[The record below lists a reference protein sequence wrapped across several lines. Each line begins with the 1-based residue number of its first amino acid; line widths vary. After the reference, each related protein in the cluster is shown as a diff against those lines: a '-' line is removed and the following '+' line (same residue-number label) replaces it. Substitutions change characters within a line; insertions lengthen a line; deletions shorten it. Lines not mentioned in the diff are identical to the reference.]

1 MKKVLHGISNHL
13 LMMKYFLKFAPA
25 YFILSFLFCIYVSF
39 IDMLSGA
46 YSVKYIFNGLSEG
59 KGFKDILIFLM
70 FVSAAMIIRHMF
82 GALVAEYLSATG
94 WVKLKAGMRKAVFEH
109 AQKMDLEYYETP
121 KFYTDFV
128 WAASQADEKMGEMFH
143 SWNVFVARLGDI
155 FFFGGF
161 MLVTDKILML
171 FAIAAIVIR
180 LVFNTLVVKRRYKMH
195 VEAKPHE
202 RERDYMTRVF
212 YLADYAK
219 EIRLSDIH
227 KTLFK
232 RLKDTMARIW
242 KINDGAGR
250 KITVYW
256 VISELASGGLLD
268 FSIYVYLCF
277 QTLVR
282 KVLKFGD
289 LASLISAVWDFSW
302 RASEFIKVFTDLSEQ
317 SLYVDN
323 FRAFLAYRPKIETQS
338 GKTAGNKPSPIS
350 LKNVSFK
357 YEGAENY
364 SLKNI
369 NLDIKPYEKIA
380 IVGYNGAGKST
391 LVKLLMRLYD
401 VTEGEITFDGTNIKE
416 YSTESYRNLYG
427 SVFQD
432 YKVFAGTIAENVEMN
447 FVRYERR
454 GEVESALL
462 KSGFNDKLKSL
473 ENGIDTP
480 LTREFNE
487 NGVNLSGGEEQKV
500 AIARIFAKECSC
512 VILDEPSSALD
523 PISEY
528 NLNQT
533 MMTLSDHKTVIFI
546 SHRLSTTCMAD
557 RIIMMENGEIIEE
570 GSHDELM
577 EMNGKYAEMFN
588 KQAEKYISRSSFA

>member
-1 MKKVLHGISNHL
+1 MKKFLHVVSNHL

-25 YFILSFLFCIYVSF
+25 YFIMNFLFCIYVSF
-39 IDMLSGA
+39 IDMLTGA
-46 YSVKYIFNGLSEG
+46 YSIKYIFNGLSEG
-59 KGFKDILIFLM
+59 KTFKDILIFLV
-70 FVSAAMIIRHMF
+70 FVSLAMIVRHML
-82 GALVAEYLSATG
+82 GALCAEYLSATG
-94 WVKLKAGMRKAVFEH
+94 WIKLKAGMKKLIFEKARR
-109 AQKMDLEYYETP
+109 MDLVYYETP

-128 WAASQADEKMGEMFH
+128 WASSQADEKITEMYH
-143 SWNVFVARLGDI
+143 SWCVFAARLADI
-155 FFFGGF
+155 IFFGGF
-161 MLVTDKILML
+161 MLVTDGFLML
-171 FAIAAIVIR
+171 FAFTAIIIR
-180 LVFNTLVVKRRYKMH
+180 LVFNSLIVKRRYKMH

-202 RERDYMTRVF
+202 RERDYISRVF

-232 RLKDTMARIW
+232 RLKDTMSRIW
-242 KINDGAGR
+242 KINDEAGR

-256 VISELASGGLLD
+256 VISELSTGGFLD
-268 FSIYVYLCF
+268 FLIYLYLCF
-277 QTLVR
+277 KTIV
-282 KVLKFGD
+282 KKTLKFGD
-289 LASLISAVWDFSW
+289 LAALISAVWNFAY
-302 RASEFIKVFTDLSEQ
+302 RAGEFINVLTDMGEQ

-323 FRAFLAYRPKIETQS
+323 FREFLAYEPKIECQT
-338 GKTAGNKPSPIS
+338 GLDAPNKPTLIS
-350 LKNVSFK
+350 MKNVSFK
-357 YEGAENY
+357 YEGADSY
-364 SLKNI
+364 SLRNI

-401 VTEGEITFDGTNIKE
+401 VSEGEITMDGTNIKDFA
-416 YSTESYRNLYG
+416 TDSYRACFG

-447 FVRYERR
+447 FVSEDRYADIEQ
-454 GEVESALL
+454 ALVN
-462 KSGFNDKLKSL
+462 SGFTNKLKSL
-473 ENGIDTP
+473 EKGIMTP
-480 LTREFNE
+480 LTREFSKD
-487 NGVNLSGGEEQKV
+487 GINLSGGEEQKI
-500 AIARIFAKECSC
+500 AIARIFAKQCAC

-533 MMTLSDHKTVIFI
+533 MMTLSEHKTVIFI

-557 RIIMMENGEIIEE
+557 RIIMLENGEIIED

-577 EMNGKYAEMFN
+577 MKHGKYAEMFL
-588 KQAEKYISRSSFA
+588 KQSEKYRV

>member
-1 MKKVLHGISNHL
+1 MMKKILHGISNHL
-13 LMMKYFLKFAPA
+13 LMAKYFLKFAPA

-59 KGFKDILIFLM
+59 KGFKEILVFLM

-82 GALVAEYLSATG
+82 GALVAEYLRAAG
-94 WVKLKAGMRKAVFEH
+94 WVKIQAGMRKVVFEH
-109 AQKMDLEYYETP
+109 AQKMDLVYYETP

-128 WAASQADEKMGEMFH
+128 WAASQADEKMGEMFG

-161 MLVTDKILML
+161 MLVTDKVLML

-180 LVFNTLVVKRRYKMH
+180 LVFNTLVVKRRYKMQ

-242 KINDGAGR
+242 KINDEAGR
-250 KITVYW
+250 RITVYW

-289 LASLISAVWDFSW
+289 LAALISAVWDFSW
-302 RASEFIKVFTDLSEQ
+302 RASEFIKVFTDLAEQ

-323 FRAFLAYRPKIETQS
+323 FRAFLAYRPKIENQT
-338 GKTAGNKPSPIS
+338 GKTAENKPSVIS
-350 LKNVSFK
+350 FKNVSFK
-357 YEGAENY
+357 YEGAKDY

-369 NLDIKPYEKIA
+369 NLSIKPYEKLA

-391 LVKLLMRLYD
+391 FVKLLMRLYD
-401 VTEGEITFDGTNIKE
+401 VTEGEIQFDGVNIKK
-416 YSTESYRNLYG
+416 YSTDSYRSIYG

-432 YKVFAGTIAENVEMN
+432 YKVFAGTVAENVEMD
-447 FVRYERR
+447 FVTDKRR
-454 GEVESALL
+454 GEIHDALI
-462 KSGFNDKLKSL
+462 KSGFSDKLKTL

-480 LTREFNE
+480 LTREFNA
-487 NGVNLSGGEEQKV
+487 GGINLSGGEEQKI

-528 NLNQT
+528 KLNQT
-533 MMTLSDHKTVIFI
+533 MMTLSEHKTVIFI

-577 EMNGKYAEMFN
+577 KRNGKYAEMFL
-588 KQAEKYISRSSFA
+588 KQAEKYRL

>member
-13 LMMKYFLKFAPA
+13 LMMKYFLRFAPA

-59 KGFKDILIFLM
+59 KGFKDILVFLM

-82 GALVAEYLSATG
+82 GALVAEYLSAAS
-94 WVKLKAGMRKAVFEH
+94 WVKLKAGIRKTVFEH

-161 MLVTDKILML
+161 MLVTDKVLML
-171 FAIAAIVIR
+171 FAIAAIIIR
-180 LVFNTLVVKRRYKMH
+180 LIFNTLVVKRRYKMH

-232 RLKDTMARIW
+232 RLQDTMARIW
-242 KINDGAGR
+242 KINDEAGR
-250 KITVYW
+250 QITVYW

-268 FSIYVYLCF
+268 FCIYVYLCF

-302 RASEFIKVFTDLSEQ
+302 RASEFIKVFTDLAEQ

-338 GKTAGNKPSPIS
+338 GKTAENKPSEIS
-350 LKNVSFK
+350 FKNVSFK
-357 YEGAENY
+357 YEGAEDY
-364 SLKNI
+364 SLRNI
-369 NLDIKPYEKIA
+369 NLSIKPYEKLA

-391 LVKLLMRLYD
+391 FVKLLMRLYD
-401 VTEGEITFDGTNIKE
+401 VSEGEIQFNGTNIKE
-416 YSTESYRNLYG
+416 YSTSSYRNLYG

-447 FVRYERR
+447 FARDERR
-454 GEVESALL
+454 RDVESALV

-480 LTREFNE
+480 LTREFSE

-533 MMTLSDHKTVIFI
+533 MITLSEHKTVIFI

-577 EMNGKYAEMFN
+577 NMNGKYAEMFN
-588 KQAEKYISRSSFA
+588 KQAEKYKTAISS

>member
-1 MKKVLHGISNHL
+1 MKKVFHGISNHL

-25 YFILSFLFCIYVSF
+25 YFILNFLFCIYVSF

-59 KGFKDILIFLM
+59 KGFKEILIFLM

-82 GALVAEYLSATG
+82 GALVAEYLTATA
-94 WVKLKAGMRKAVFEH
+94 WVKLQAGMRKVVFEH

-128 WAASQADEKMGEMFH
+128 WAASQADEKMGEMYN
-143 SWNVFVARLGDI
+143 SWCVFVARLGDI

-219 EIRLSDIH
+219 EIRLSDVH

-242 KINDGAGR
+242 KINDEAGR
-250 KITVYW
+250 QITVYW

-289 LASLISAVWDFSW
+289 LAALISAVWDFSW

-323 FRAFLAYRPKIETQS
+323 FRAFLAYKPSIENQT
-338 GKTAGNKPSPIS
+338 GKTADNKPSEIS
-350 LKNVSFK
+350 FKNVSFK
-357 YEGAENY
+357 YEGAEDY
-364 SLKNI
+364 SLRNI
-369 NLDIKPYEKIA
+369 NLNIKPYEKLA

-401 VTEGEITFDGTNIKE
+401 VTEGEITVDGTNVKE
-416 YSTESYRNLYG
+416 YSTESYRSLYG
-427 SVFQD
+427 AVFQD
-432 YKVFAGTIAENVEMN
+432 YKVFAGTIAENVEMD
-447 FVRYERR
+447 FVENTRR
-454 GEVESALL
+454 GELESALI
-462 KSGFNDKLKSL
+462 KSGFSDKLKRL
-473 ENGIDTP
+473 EKGIDTP
-480 LTREFNE
+480 LTREFSE
-487 NGVNLSGGEEQKV
+487 DGINLSGGEEQKV
-500 AIARIFAKECSC
+500 AIARVFAKECSC

-528 NLNQT
+528 KLNQT
-533 MMTLSDHKTVIFI
+533 MATLSEHKTVIFI

-557 RIIMMENGEIIEE
+557 RIIMLENGEIIEE

-577 EMNGKYAEMFN
+577 RKNGKYAEMFL
-588 KQAEKYISRSSFA
+588 KQAEKYA

>member
-82 GALVAEYLSATG
+82 GALVAEYLSATA

-242 KINDGAGR
+242 KINDEAGR

-256 VISELASGGLLD
+256 MISELASGGLLD

-338 GKTAGNKPSPIS
+338 GKMAGNKPSPIS

-447 FVRYERR
+447 FVRYEHR

-533 MMTLSDHKTVIFI
+533 MMTLSEHKTVIFI

>member
-1 MKKVLHGISNHL
+1 
-13 LMMKYFLKFAPA
+13 MMKYFLKFAPA

-59 KGFKDILIFLM
+59 KGFKEILIFLM

-109 AQKMDLEYYETP
+109 AKIMDLEYYETP

-242 KINDGAGR
+242 KINDEAGR
-250 KITVYW
+250 QITVYW
-256 VISELASGGLLD
+256 AVSELASGGLLD

-277 QTLVR
+277 KTLVR
-282 KVLKFGD
+282 KTLKFGD
-289 LASLISAVWDFSW
+289 LAALISAVWDFSW
-302 RASEFIKVFTDLSEQ
+302 RASEFIKVFTDLGEQ

-323 FRAFLAYRPKIETQS
+323 FRAFLAYRPKIENQG
-338 GKTAGNKPSPIS
+338 GKTARNTPSPIS
-350 LKNVSFK
+350 FKNVSFK
-357 YEGAENY
+357 YEGAEEY

-369 NLDIKPYEKIA
+369 NLDIKPYEKLA

-401 VTEGEITFDGTNIKE
+401 VTEGEIQLDGTDIRE
-416 YSTESYRNLYG
+416 YSTDSYRALYG

-432 YKVFAGTIAENVEMN
+432 YKVFAGTIAENVEMD
-447 FVRYERR
+447 FVKDGRR
-454 GEVESALL
+454 AEIEASLY
-462 KSGFNDKLKSL
+462 KSGFLDKLKSL
-473 ENGIDTP
+473 EKGIDTP
-480 LTREFNE
+480 LTREFSE
-487 NGVNLSGGEEQKV
+487 NGINLSGGEEQKL
-500 AIARIFAKECSC
+500 AIARIFAKKCSC

-528 NLNQT
+528 KLNQT
-533 MMTLSDHKTVIFI
+533 MMTLSEHKTVIFI

-557 RIIMMENGEIIEE
+557 RIIMLENGEIIEE
-570 GSHDELM
+570 GTHDALM
-577 EMNGKYAEMFN
+577 RQNGKYAEMFL
-588 KQAEKYISRSSFA
+588 KQAEKYA